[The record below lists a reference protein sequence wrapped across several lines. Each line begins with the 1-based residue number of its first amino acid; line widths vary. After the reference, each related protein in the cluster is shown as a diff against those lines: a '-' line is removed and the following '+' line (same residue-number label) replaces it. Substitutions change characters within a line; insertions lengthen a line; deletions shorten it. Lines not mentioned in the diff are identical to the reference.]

1 MAQKT
6 PDFTT
11 CSLGYREYGGSDN
24 KLSIEYEG
32 NKYMLKLPEFKQ
44 TKNDLQT
51 SHVNNVLSEHIGS
64 HIIKSLG
71 LDVHDTILGVY
82 NGNPAVA
89 CRDFTGNGY
98 RLQEFSWL
106 MRSFYDKSEVR
117 RIPSYNQLYEVIE
130 KHPLLNGIREQAI
143 SRYWQTFAADAVIGN
158 FDRHKGNWG
167 YLVNEA
173 TKDVKLAPIYDCG
186 SSLYPGIA
194 EDKMSS
200 ILSSQE
206 EIEKRLYLFPKAA
219 LNMNNTNKEDKLGYY
234 EALSS
239 NFDRNC
245 TKAFLEIYPR
255 VRLSEINRIVENT
268 PFVSDKRI
276 EFYETMLHY
285 RKELILDR
293 ALDLL
298 IEKAK
303 NQVIEERNGELSI
316 KKCPAEYYDIV
327 KYMYA
332 NEKDCLIISDRGEA
346 AYIGDIN
353 ICNSIC
359 REFRGELSEHSN
371 SCEWNGMIQN
381 AEELENYTAYMVRN
395 YDLER

>member
-130 KHPLLNGIREQAI
+130 N
-143 SRYWQTFAADAVIGN
+143 
-158 FDRHKGNWG
+158 
-167 YLVNEA
+167 
-173 TKDVKLAPIYDCG
+173 
-186 SSLYPGIA
+186 
-194 EDKMSS
+194 
-200 ILSSQE
+200 IL
-206 EIEKRLYLFPKAA
+206 F
-219 LNMNNTNKEDKLGYY
+219 
-234 EALSS
+234 
-239 NFDRNC
+239 
-245 TKAFLEIYPR
+245 
-255 VRLSEINRIVENT
+255 
-268 PFVSDKRI
+268 
-276 EFYETMLHY
+276 
-285 RKELILDR
+285 
-293 ALDLL
+293 
-298 IEKAK
+298 
-303 NQVIEERNGELSI
+303 
-316 KKCPAEYYDIV
+316 
-327 KYMYA
+327 
-332 NEKDCLIISDRGEA
+332 
-346 AYIGDIN
+346 
-353 ICNSIC
+353 
-359 REFRGELSEHSN
+359 
-371 SCEWNGMIQN
+371 
-381 AEELENYTAYMVRN
+381 
-395 YDLER
+395 